1 MFTVVPWLEV
11 QRPGGCAHYVTRS
24 YPDRTPPLNNRL
36 WAICVPIN
44 SKEAAK
50 YHAKNAGGKWLFEDP
65 VPLNSI
71 IKSRTISAAIKI
83 GKNITELGDH
93 LEPVSM
99 SIPVIDQA
107 REPEFNCRVWFREA
121 VRVLDQAEILQCR
134 EVDALEAECK
144 SYAMGNQIGPNWQGY
159 RYHASSHSF

>member
-1 MFTVVPWLEV
+1 MSEEEKT
-11 QRPGGCAHYVTRS
+11 
-24 YPDRTPPLNNRL
+24 LNVGDIL
-36 WAICVPIN
+36 AVLFSSFAIGTFHWAVCVPIN

-50 YHAKNAGGKWLFEDP
+50 YHANNAGSKWLFEDP
-65 VPLNSI
+65 DIL
-71 IKSRTISAAIKI
+71 R
-83 GKNITELGDH
+83 DH

-121 VRVLDQAEILQCR
+121 VRVLDQAGILQCQD
-134 EVDALEAECK
+134 VDALEAECK

-159 RYHASSHSF
+159 CYHASSHSF

>member
-1 MFTVVPWLEV
+1 MSEEEKT
-11 QRPGGCAHYVTRS
+11 
-24 YPDRTPPLNNRL
+24 LNVGDIL
-36 WAICVPIN
+36 AVLFSSFAIDTFHWAICVPIN

-50 YHAKNAGGKWLFEDP
+50 YHANNAGGKWLFEDP
-65 VPLNSI
+65 VPLHSI
-71 IKSRTISAAIKI
+71 IKSRTISAAVKI
-83 GKNITELGDH
+83 GSLEPNVSGKDILRDH

-107 REPEFNCRVWFREA
+107 REPEFNCRVWFRKA
-121 VRVLDQAEILQCR
+121 VRVLDQAGILQCR
-134 EVDALEAECK
+134 DVDALEAECK